1 MPKIQDIDLTPN
13 PNARK
18 FILKEP
24 ITSGVAR
31 SFENKEDASS
41 DILASKIFEFEGIT
55 NVFIIDNWITI
66 TQIIY
71 FAFYIFLVF
80 CCR

>member
-24 ITSGVAR
+24 ITNGVAR
-31 SFENKEDASS
+31 SFENKEDASN
-41 DILASKIFEFEGIT
+41 DNLASKIFEFK
-55 NVFIIDNWITI
+55 
-66 TQIIY
+66 
-71 FAFYIFLVF
+71 
-80 CCR
+80 

>member
-31 SFENKEDASS
+31 SYENKERC
-41 DILASKIFEFEGIT
+41 IK
-55 NVFIIDNWITI
+55 
-66 TQIIY
+66 
-71 FAFYIFLVF
+71 
-80 CCR
+80 